1 MPGRTYAAGNFQLL
15 LNGAACG
22 FLKSID
28 GGTAVGEVVSVP
40 ADPSHFAKKHL
51 GGVTYSPLALQ
62 LGMGMG
68 KELYEWISASWNGNP
83 GRRNGAIVA
92 ADSQFVAVSQREF
105 AAALVSEV
113 TIPTLDGASKEAAY
127 LTVKLVPEFIA
138 GGEGVRQGHRRPP
151 EGSEGLVGLE
161 FPVENRRARLHAGH
175 RRGVVHGES
184 VDRYG

>member
-40 ADPSHFAKKHL
+40 SDPSHFAKKHL
-51 GGVTYSPLALQ
+51 GGITYSPLTLQ

-68 KELYEWISASWNGNP
+68 KELYEWISASWNGNSE
-83 GRRNGAIVA
+83 RRNVAVVA

-105 AAALVSEV
+105 A
-113 TIPTLDGASKEAAY
+113 
-127 LTVKLVPEFIA
+127 
-138 GGEGVRQGHRRPP
+138 
-151 EGSEGLVGLE
+151 
-161 FPVENRRARLHAGH
+161 
-175 RRGVVHGES
+175 
-184 VDRYG
+184 